1 MRAGASHGMFSSVPP
16 TPMGMA
22 LVVVC
27 VLAACGDEGAGTSP
41 VVYEAA
47 PLCERRPDLPCAE
60 AAELTLSAPTI
71 VAPSAA
77 MPEGVTSQVA
87 HNNLDV
93 AWHNS
98 GDGGRLFF
106 AFRTGPN
113 HFASPDVVMYI
124 VSTEDLLS
132 WRKEGEVR
140 IGTDVREPQL
150 VPVGGELLFFYV
162 VLGAD
167 PLDFEPRGTKV
178 MRWLGPG
185 QFSEPEDIFEPGFLV
200 WRIKPFDQPGHEPG
214 WLQAFGYSGGENVY
228 DFDGEPIR
236 VSWLKSIDGLAWEPV
251 DPERE
256 IVLTGGASETDAVF
270 LPDGRL
276 IALARNEAGDTD
288 GFGSKICR
296 GEASSPAQWTC
307 AFDKKKYDSPLLFA
321 HEGTP
326 YLIGRRNLTETGDYD
341 LGETEKTLRDRALAN
356 QLDYWQRPKRC
367 ALWRIDPD
375 ALTVTWLI
383 DLPSAGDT
391 CFPEALRL
399 SRDRWLV
406 FNYSSPH
413 YADPD
418 APDPSWLDGQLGPTH
433 IYWTVLGFPP
443 TSG

>member
-1 MRAGASHGMFSSVPP
+1 MMAGPSLGSWERRSPVLLRAAL
-16 TPMGMA
+16 A
-22 LVVVC
+22 LVWG
-27 VLAACGDEGAGTSP
+27 LAACGDDPPAT
-41 VVYEAA
+41 VVYEAG
-47 PLCERRPDLPCAE
+47 PLCERRPDLPCGE
-60 AAELTLSAPTI
+60 TAELTQSDPII
-71 VAPSAA
+71 VAPSDS

-93 AWHNS
+93 AWHDG

-113 HFASPDVVMYI
+113 HFASPEVVMYI

-150 VPVGGELLFFYV
+150 VSVGGTLLFYYV

-185 QFSEPEDIFEPGFLV
+185 QFAEPEDIFEPGFLV
-200 WRIKPFDQPGHEPG
+200 WRIKALDQPDHESG

-236 VSWLKSIDGLAWEPV
+236 VSWLKSVDGLVWEPV
-251 DPERE
+251 DPEHE
-256 IVLTGGASETDAVF
+256 VVLEGGASETDAVF

-276 IALARNEAGDTD
+276 IALARNEAGDAD
-288 GFGSKICR
+288 GFGSKVCR
-296 GEASSPAQWTC
+296 GEAASPADWTC

-341 LGETEKTLRDRALAN
+341 LGEVDKPLRDRALAN

-375 ALTVTWLI
+375 ALTVTWLM

-406 FNYSSPH
+406 FNYSSPT
-413 YADPD
+413 ATDPE

-443 TSG
+443 TSP